1 MLELNGSAPAIL
13 LHKETDNLFESNH
26 LKKKRSKIAFVVQR
40 YGLEINGGAEFL
52 CREVAEHLSKYC
64 YIDVITT
71 CAIDYVTWKNEYDVG
86 ETLINGVSV
95 KRFPV
100 DFSRDIKRFNKCS
113 EKVLCKDH
121 SVDEEIEW
129 MKLQGPYST
138 KLFKFVEDSKDHYD
152 FFFFFTYL
160 YCTTFFSLPLV
171 ADKAILIPAAHD
183 EPPVYLSIFNDLFHK
198 PKAIM
203 YNTKEEKDFVIQ
215 RFQNGNIPYDVA
227 GSGVSLSYE
236 VGNSNSQN
244 ISSKEN
250 FITYMGRIDESKGC
264 GELFDFFQ
272 RYKKEN
278 NSPIKLVML
287 GKAVMKIPSHPDIV
301 YLGFVSEEEKYNILK
316 EAKILLMPSKYESL
330 SMVLLEAWH
339 CKKPVLVNGHCD
351 VLKGQ
356 CIRSNA
362 GLWYENYEEFSTCLN
377 LLLADE
383 CLRNQLGNK
392 GREFVDMHYSWDI
405 IEKKY
410 LDLIE
415 RVEMDKIESYP

>member
-1 MLELNGSAPAIL
+1 MLEITSGDPDALLN
-13 LHKETDNLFESNH
+13 KETGLFSKNNDP
-26 LKKKRSKIAFVVQR
+26 KKKTYKLAFVVQR

-52 CREVAEHLSKYC
+52 CRDVAEHLSKYC
-64 YIDVITT
+64 DIDVITT
-71 CAIDYVTWKNEYDVG
+71 CAIDYVTWKNEYDAG
-86 ETLINGVSV
+86 ETHINGVSV

-100 DFSRDIKRFNKCS
+100 DFPRDIKRFNKCS

-129 MKLQGPYST
+129 MKLQGPYSA
-138 KLFKFVEDSKDHYD
+138 KLFKFIEDSKDHYD

-160 YCTTFFSLPLV
+160 YCTTFFGLPLV
-171 ADKAILIPAAHD
+171 ADKAILVPAAHD
-183 EPPVYLSIFNDLFHK
+183 EPPVYLSIFNEIFHK
-198 PKAIM
+198 PRAIM

-215 RFQNGNIPYDVA
+215 HFQNGNIPYDVA
-227 GSGVSLSYE
+227 GSGVSLSE
-236 VGNSNSQN
+236 KVENSNSQN
-244 ISSKEN
+244 IASKGN

-272 RYKKEN
+272 RYKKES
-278 NSPIKLVML
+278 NSPIKLVVL

-301 YLGFVSEEEKYNILK
+301 ALGFVSEEEKHKTLK

-339 CKKPVLVNGHCD
+339 CKKPVLVNGQCD

-362 GLWYENYEEFSTCLN
+362 GLWYENYEEFSACLN
-377 LLLADE
+377 ILLADE
-383 CLRNQLGNK
+383 HLRDQLGDK
-392 GREFVDMHYSWDI
+392 GRKFVDMHYSWDT

-415 RVEMDKIESYP
+415 RVAN

>member
-1 MLELNGSAPAIL
+1 MLEIT
-13 LHKETDNLFESNH
+13 TDTPDTL
-26 LKKKRSKIAFVVQR
+26 LKKEIGTLSGNKGQEKKTYKLAFVVQR
-40 YGLEINGGAEFL
+40 YGTEINGGAEYL

-64 YIDVITT
+64 AVDIITT
-71 CAIDYVTWKNEYDVG
+71 CAIDYVTWKNEYDSE
-86 ETLINGVSV
+86 ETRINGVSV

-100 DFSRDIKRFNKCS
+100 DFPRDIKRFNKFS

-138 KLFKFVEDSKDHYD
+138 ELFKFIEDSKDHYD
-152 FFFFFTYL
+152 LFFFFTYL
-160 YCTTFFSLPLV
+160 YCTTFFGLPPV
-171 ADKAILIPAAHD
+171 ADKAILVPAAHD
-183 EPPVYLSIFNDLFHK
+183 EPPVYLSIFNETFHK
-198 PKAIM
+198 PRAIM

-215 RFQNGNIPYDVA
+215 RFGNGNIPYDVA
-227 GSGVSLSYE
+227 GSGVSLSE
-236 VGNSNSQN
+236 ETDSSDPQN
-244 ISSKEN
+244 IISEED

-278 NSPIKLVML
+278 NSPTKLVVL
-287 GKAVMKIPSHPDIV
+287 GKAVMKIPPHPDIDH
-301 YLGFVSEEEKYNILK
+301 LGFVPEDEKYNILK
-316 EAKILLMPSKYESL
+316 NSKILIMPSKYESL

-339 CKKPVLVNGHCD
+339 CKKPVLVNGQCD

-362 GLWYENYEEFSTCLN
+362 GLWYENYEEFSACLN

-383 CLRNQLGNK
+383 QLRDKLGNK
-392 GREFVDMHYSWDI
+392 GRQFVDLHYSWEN

-415 RVEMDKIESYP
+415 RVVK

>member
-1 MLELNGSAPAIL
+1 MVDRTNADHDVLLTKEAEEQTKNNG
-13 LHKETDNLFESNH
+13 
-26 LKKKRSKIAFVVQR
+26 LKKKMYKIAFVVQR

-52 CREVAEHLSKYC
+52 CRDVAEHLSKYC
-64 YIDVITT
+64 DIDVITT
-71 CAIDYVTWKNEYDVG
+71 CAIDYVTWKNEYEAG
-86 ETLINGVSV
+86 ETRINGVSV

-100 DFSRDIKRFNKCS
+100 DFPRETKRFDKCS
-113 EKVLCKDH
+113 EKVLCKTH
-121 SVDEEIEW
+121 SIDEEMEW

-138 KLFKFVEDSKDHYD
+138 KLFKFIEDSKDQYD

-160 YCTTFFSLPLV
+160 YCTTFFGLPLV
-171 ADKAILIPAAHD
+171 ADKAILVPAAHD
-183 EPPVYLSIFNDLFHK
+183 EPPIYLSIFNDIFHK

-215 RFQNGNIPYDVA
+215 KFRNGDIPHDVA
-227 GSGVSLSYE
+227 GSGVSLSE
-236 VGNSNSQN
+236 KMESNNSHSLTR
-244 ISSKEN
+244 KES

-278 NSPIKLVML
+278 HSPIKLIML
-287 GKAVMKIPSHPDIV
+287 GKTVMKIPTHQDIK
-301 YLGFVSEEEKYNILK
+301 YLGFVSEEEKYNTLQNCDVLI
-316 EAKILLMPSKYESL
+316 MPSKYESL
-330 SMVLLEAWH
+330 SIVLLEAWL
-339 CKKPVLVNGHCD
+339 CKKPVLVNGQCE

-362 GLWYENYEEFSTCLN
+362 GLWYENYEEFSECLN

-383 CLRNQLGNK
+383 HLRDQLGNE
-392 GREFVDMHYSWDI
+392 GRKFVDKHYSWET
-405 IEKKY
+405 IERKY

-415 RVEMDKIESYP
+415 RV